1 MDSHSENTF
10 CDNVKCKFL
19 FLQLSILTSLFLII
33 YKWDPL
39 KITNK
44 YPAFIDSFWLIFLF
58 FMIVSYLSTIMDLG
72 GKFGKVILEAA
83 TLIAPLVLIIT
94 SILLLFWIL
103 DKIPSLTTFLLTVI
117 SILILAGLI
126 GIIILLY
133 PKIGT
138 NNKREN
144 IYVSFI
150 RNFIFYIPC
159 LMIKLAKSIKYQW
172 NITTRP
178 IWIILGIEIILITLR
193 FLIPYLFNLI
203 LSKREGTILLSD
215 PIYLNKEKTLGTFD
229 DLHATDDNTELSPKY
244 HYSISAWFYIN
255 PQPPNTSGAYT
266 KYTNILNYGNK
277 PNVQFNSLENKLRV
291 QVELNDKTFADIYT
305 KKGIDFQKW
314 HNIVINYDGGN
325 MDIFLDGDLVSSK
338 PGIIP
343 YMSYENIIVGAEN
356 GINGGICNVVFHK
369 KVLTKSDI
377 IFNYKLLRNK
387 RFPTL

>member
-1 MDSHSENTF
+1 
-10 CDNVKCKFL
+10 
-19 FLQLSILTSLFLII
+19 
-33 YKWDPL
+33 
-39 KITNK
+39 
-44 YPAFIDSFWLIFLF
+44 
-58 FMIVSYLSTIMDLG
+58 
-72 GKFGKVILEAA
+72 
-83 TLIAPLVLIIT
+83 
-94 SILLLFWIL
+94 
-103 DKIPSLTTFLLTVI
+103 
-117 SILILAGLI
+117 
-126 GIIILLY
+126 
-133 PKIGT
+133 
-138 NNKREN
+138 
-144 IYVSFI
+144 
-150 RNFIFYIPC
+150 
-159 LMIKLAKSIKYQW
+159 MIKLAKSIKYQW